1 MSKESAHCAG
11 RLIERI
17 IVDECLGL
25 DSPLLAKLT
34 EQLGH
39 QPVALVFVASSHPGI
54 PDVEILD
61 KLLDGRTALLPRD
74 RAQRDYRS
82 RIPVFHTVP
91 RRLFD
96 QW

>member
-61 KLLDGRTALLPRD
+61 KLLDGRTALLTRD
-74 RAQRDYRS
+74 RALHNVTIDRGFRS
-82 RIPVFHTVP
+82 FTPYP
-91 RRLFD
+91 D
-96 QW
+96 GC